1 MNEKI
6 FSHFIVEKK
15 LNIVRIIILCNK
27 YNIFDTNILS
37 RGYSTTFQGVG
48 GYEMDRLQCKME
60 IPGEEWSNLK
70 VPSVGGMDIFWN
82 YTIIDVFSILLTASV
97 LGLG

>member
-15 LNIVRIIILCNK
+15 LIKISFAYIILCNK

-37 RGYSTTFQGVG
+37 RGYSTKFQGMGAYMTSNRHRVKWKFQG
-48 GYEMDRLQCKME
+48 G
-60 IPGEEWSNLK
+60 
-70 VPSVGGMDIFWN
+70 GGRGGG
-82 YTIIDVFSILLTASV
+82 V
-97 LGLG
+97 